1 MVISR
6 TKKGKKMSN
15 EVIQIQ
21 DYIDKKVDTQLSQ
34 NVDEMIMLF
43 INKLA
48 SQGIDVSSSIV
59 QKDVLFII
67 KFIDALYKRQA
78 NIESPLHKVVN
89 EWFESNPDYFMERPN
104 A

>member
-1 MVISR
+1 
-6 TKKGKKMSN
+6 MSN

-34 NVDEMIMLF
+34 NVDEMTMLF

>member
-1 MVISR
+1 
-6 TKKGKKMSN
+6 MSN

-34 NVDEMIMLF
+34 NVDEMTMLF

-67 KFIDALYKRQA
+67 KFIDSCMNTRSCD
-78 NIESPLHKVVN
+78 NSIT
-89 EWFESNPDYFMERPN
+89 FF
-104 A
+104 